1 LSHDAAAPAGPSSVL
16 LSKAQTDG
24 GTRIMAETGTVERRE
39 NGVGDATVRA
49 WTGKGWD
56 EWLTSE
62 GEGAN
67 RGAC

>member
-1 LSHDAAAPAGPSSVL
+1 
-16 LSKAQTDG
+16 
-24 GTRIMAETGTVERRE
+24 MAETGTVERRE